1 MFILDDTI
9 IIFIGKRKM
18 INNKITRREIKKII
32 KEEIRSLLKE
42 DNSVEDL
49 VYSLLDAQ
57 ERGNTKKAKEIYGV
71 MYPRLASMGF
81 DRYKL
86 LKMKRQLLN
95 MTNEKEAAS
104 FIMHWKLT
112 DENIDK
118 DKVRVYK
125 VIIGIPF
132 ATTSN
137 KDEKIKKL
145 KYDLVISGV
154 KILGIKELD
163 VSEIAPA
170 GDEGKALNLK
180 VLIKVKTIKKKS
192 ELESL
197 LEPDYSVDKIK
208 NLTDDTDPES

>member
-1 MFILDDTI
+1 
-9 IIFIGKRKM
+9 M

>member
-1 MFILDDTI
+1 VFILDDTI